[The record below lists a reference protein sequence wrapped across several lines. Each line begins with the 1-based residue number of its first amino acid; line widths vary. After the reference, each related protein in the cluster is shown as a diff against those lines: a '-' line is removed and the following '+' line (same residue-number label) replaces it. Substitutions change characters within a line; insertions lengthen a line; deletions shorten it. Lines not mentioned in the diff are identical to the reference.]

1 MTSNGNLLGTPV
13 PGINISLLLPKKHIK
28 EKRKYTKG
36 NKTNK
41 LKQKIAKVF
50 DQFARKRG
58 RPKKMSESWYEQLK
72 KTVSDLFN
80 TKICV

>member
-1 MTSNGNLLGTPV
+1 MTSNGNLLDTPV
-13 PGINISLLLPKKHIK
+13 PGIKTPLLLPKKYIK

-41 LKQKIAKVF
+41 LKQTIAKVF
-50 DQFARKRG
+50 DQFARRHG

-72 KTVSDLFN
+72 KTVSD
-80 TKICV
+80 